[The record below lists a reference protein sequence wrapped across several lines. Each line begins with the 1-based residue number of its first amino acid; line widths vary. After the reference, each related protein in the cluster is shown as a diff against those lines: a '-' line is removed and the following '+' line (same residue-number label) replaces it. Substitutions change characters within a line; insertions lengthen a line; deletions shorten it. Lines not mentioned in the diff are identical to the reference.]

1 MKRSIKITEDFII
14 GVEMKQNGFTI
25 RRYLTPELTL
35 LNNSIH
41 PSMYLL
47 AKCQNNANN
56 HATDNAK
63 WSTEQ
68 KRETLC

>member
-1 MKRSIKITEDFII
+1 MLFNIISIVYNILLSALCFKKRYHF
-14 GVEMKQNGFTI
+14 VFF
-25 RRYLTPELTL
+25 
-35 LNNSIH
+35 NNSVHPSIH

-47 AKCQNNANN
+47 AKCQHNANN
-56 HATDNAK
+56 NAIDNAK